1 MVWTCTLSPI
11 PSHLIDLLL
20 YTMLF
25 LYWHSSFHSNFT
37 SEFTSCYCAVYIF
50 IHFDMGI
57 LYGNLFYHCIVILW
71 DVILCLFYQ
80 KENRGSQ
87 AVTYS
92 FIELI
97 AGSESQVYS
106 YLMFCAYFLVYFSL
120 PFVSRLHGFFSL
132 LIDHSLPVYIFIFA
146 SISNHRSLDSALQLL
161 LSLDADNAWSKKF
174 VMRTKDNLWGI
185 TFERAMHSSN
195 ILL

>member
-1 MVWTCTLSPI
+1 MTCYFIQCYSFTDIVLSTVTSHQSSPVVIVQFIYLFTLI
-11 PSHLIDLLL
+11 
-20 YTMLF
+20 
-25 LYWHSSFHSNFT
+25 WV
-37 SEFTSCYCAVYIF
+37 YC
-50 IHFDMGI
+50 MGI
-57 LYGNLFYHCIVILW
+57 YHCIVILW